1 MIVVLTKA
9 DALKLPA
16 VCQLMREEGLTM
28 REVMPR
34 VEECALQL
42 LDTLNKRIEFQLN
55 GKKYPPK
62 VYLSMAGGLA
72 VEDVI
77 LCLF

>member
-1 MIVVLTKA
+1 MIAVLTKA

-34 VEECALQL
+34 VEEYALQL
-42 LDTLNKRIEFQLN
+42 LEKLRKGIEIQLN
-55 GKKYPPK
+55 GRKYPPK
-62 VYLSMAGGLA
+62 IYLSMAGGLS
-72 VEDVI
+72 VGGVI
-77 LCLF
+77 

>member
-1 MIVVLTKA
+1 MIAVLTKA
-9 DALKLPA
+9 DVLKLPA

-34 VEECALQL
+34 VEEYALQL
-42 LDTLNKRIEFQLN
+42 LNKLRKRIETQLN
-55 GKKYPPK
+55 GTKYPPK

-72 VEDVI
+72 VGDVI
-77 LCLF
+77 

>member
-1 MIVVLTKA
+1 MIAVLTKA

-34 VEECALQL
+34 VGGYSLQL
-42 LDTLNKRIEFQLN
+42 LDKLSKRIEIQLN
-55 GKKYPPK
+55 GRKYPPK
-62 VYLSMAGGLA
+62 VYLSIAGGLS
-72 VEDVI
+72 VGDVI
-77 LCLF
+77 

>member
-1 MIVVLTKA
+1 MIAVLTKT

-34 VEECALQL
+34 VEEYSLQL
-42 LDTLNKRIEFQLN
+42 LDKLSKRIEIQLN
-55 GKKYPPK
+55 GRKYPPK
-62 VYLSMAGGLA
+62 LYLSMAGGLS
-72 VEDVI
+72 VGDVI
-77 LCLF
+77 

>member
-1 MIVVLTKA
+1 MIAVLTKA

-34 VEECALQL
+34 VEEYALQL
-42 LDTLNKRIEFQLN
+42 LDKLRKRIEIQLN
-55 GKKYPPK
+55 GRKYPPK
-62 VYLSMAGGLA
+62 VYLPMAGGLA
-72 VEDVI
+72 VGDVI
-77 LCLF
+77 

>member
-1 MIVVLTKA
+1 MIAVLTKA

-34 VEECALQL
+34 VEEYALQL
-42 LDTLNKRIEFQLN
+42 LDKLTKRIEIHLI
-55 GKKYPPK
+55 GRKYPPK

-72 VEDVI
+72 VGDVI
-77 LCLF
+77 

>member
-1 MIVVLTKA
+1 MIAVLTKA

-28 REVMPR
+28 GEVMPR

-42 LDTLNKRIEFQLN
+42 LDKLRKRIEIQLN
-55 GKKYPPK
+55 GRKYPPK
-62 VYLSMAGGLA
+62 VYMSIAGGLA
-72 VEDVI
+72 VGDVI
-77 LCLF
+77 

>member
-1 MIVVLTKA
+1 MIAVLTKA

-34 VEECALQL
+34 VEEYALQL
-42 LDTLNKRIEFQLN
+42 LDKLRKRIEIQLN
-55 GKKYPPK
+55 GTKYPPK

-72 VEDVI
+72 VGDVI
-77 LCLF
+77 